1 MLWVCRA
8 ISLVKNNP
16 CIVEENI
23 KLYGGVVLKCSANP
37 IVREAFPMT
46 APSSITSFRE
56 ILKCQ
61 MILHLVPDALLLVT
75 PAGDIEWVNH
85 RVEPLL
91 GYSIDE
97 LKNTPV
103 EALIPPRF
111 REQHQEYQQQYF
123 QKPVL
128 REMGKRKDLFAL
140 RKDGREI
147 PVEIMLSPLDKDG
160 ENMVLVSIRD
170 VSEWY
175 EAEQNRRLLS
185 AELDHRVRNMLNLI
199 LSLTKQSIRNSS
211 SLEVFQ
217 DAFIG
222 RISALSEAYQLV
234 SEKSWRPLPIVL
246 IIENAIRPFT
256 DANGLE
262 SKESER
268 ERTCQI
274 VVEGGENL
282 SLPAKHVQSLSL
294 ILHEVFTNSS
304 KYGALT
310 QQEGSIEISWVLTGD
325 ASDQL
330 ALRVVERGARLNGR
344 RSAGNDSSEG
354 FGLRLIRRVVE
365 FDLEGSFTLDIDN
378 EGYQYEFTF
387 PYAFSL

>member
-1 MLWVCRA
+1 
-8 ISLVKNNP
+8 
-16 CIVEENI
+16 
-23 KLYGGVVLKCSANP
+23 
-37 IVREAFPMT
+37 
-46 APSSITSFRE
+46 
-56 ILKCQ
+56 

-91 GYSIDE
+91 GYSTDE

-140 RKDGREI
+140 RKDGTEI

-199 LSLTKQSIRNSS
+199 LSLTKQSVRNSS

-234 SEKSWRPLPIVL
+234 SEKSWKPLPIVL

-262 SKESER
+262 GKESEC

-310 QQEGSIEISWVLTGD
+310 QRDGSIEISWVLTGD

-344 RSAGNDSSEG
+344 RSAANDSSEG